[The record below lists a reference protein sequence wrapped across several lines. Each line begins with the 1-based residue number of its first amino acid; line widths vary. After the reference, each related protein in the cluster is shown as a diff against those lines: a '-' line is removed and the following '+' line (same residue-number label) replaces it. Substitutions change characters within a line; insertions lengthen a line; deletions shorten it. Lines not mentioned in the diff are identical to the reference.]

1 MIYAENILLCIAVPL
16 AVTLFFIKGDAR
28 RFMAALLIGMVLC
41 LISAYITGFLS
52 TLSELSAE
60 DISIYISPV
69 VEELIK
75 LLPLLFILFV
85 FDPSDDKIFLFA
97 VALGAGFATLEN
109 CCYILTSG
117 AGRLSY
123 ILIRGLAVGVMHV
136 VSLLELAFGLVLI
149 RRFRIVSFAGILGA
163 LSLSMT
169 FHGLYNLLV
178 SKPGAFSYIG
188 YVMPLAVGA
197 VLYFAFRRFMAR
209 SD

>member
-136 VSLLELAFGLVLI
+136 VSLLELAFGIVLI

-178 SKPGAFSYIG
+178 SKHGAFSYIG
-188 YVMPLAVGA
+188 YAMPLAVGA